1 LAPLAREE
9 LLNNSDPLSPLDA
22 LLTYRFVAR
31 LRERGIS
38 VRLALD
44 WFEGHGIDKAWN
56 LAFRRFF
63 PDTTRVGY
71 RAFESFAFYLST
83 YPTSGERDAGVIPDA
98 IAVQG
103 PASVDGVR
111 EFLPDLSVIVVPAL
125 RTQYLW
131 EADARR
137 SQSDAPRILVALP
150 ISTSASLRIMRQ
162 VLEAHNRTTG
172 SQRRVHYVIKRH
184 PATPLR
190 LLTEHLPDPLPDG
203 VTFTNEPS
211 FPKLIADADV
221 LVSEASS
228 VCLEALACGVPV
240 IVMEN
245 DAGLTY
251 DPMPNAIPGELYRR
265 VRSGEQLSE
274 AVLHYA
280 DLSTDARE
288 RQRALGL
295 EIRAGYFER
304 LTHEGINRFM
314 HVNTVEEPANA

>member
-1 LAPLAREE
+1 
-9 LLNNSDPLSPLDA
+9 
-22 LLTYRFVAR
+22 
-31 LRERGIS
+31 
-38 VRLALD
+38 
-44 WFEGHGIDKAWN
+44 
-56 LAFRRFF
+56 
-63 PDTTRVGY
+63 
-71 RAFESFAFYLST
+71 
-83 YPTSGERDAGVIPDA
+83 
-98 IAVQG
+98 
-103 PASVDGVR
+103 
-111 EFLPDLSVIVVPAL
+111 
-125 RTQYLW
+125 
-131 EADARR
+131 
-137 SQSDAPRILVALP
+137 
-150 ISTSASLRIMRQ
+150 
-162 VLEAHNRTTG
+162 
-172 SQRRVHYVIKRH
+172 
-184 PATPLR
+184 
-190 LLTEHLPDPLPDG
+190 